1 MTGFDCVVLEPL
13 EEAHLS
19 LGVRLG
25 GVLCMDLAVET
36 IDDAKPPTYV

>member
-1 MTGFDCVVLEPL
+1 MTGVDCVVLEPL

-25 GVLCMDLAVET
+25 GVLCMDLAIET
-36 IDDAKPPTYV
+36 IDDAKTPAYV

>member
-1 MTGFDCVVLEPL
+1 MTRFDCVVLEPL

-25 GVLCMDLAVET
+25 GVLCMDLASHT
-36 IDDAKPPTYV
+36 IDDAKPPAYV